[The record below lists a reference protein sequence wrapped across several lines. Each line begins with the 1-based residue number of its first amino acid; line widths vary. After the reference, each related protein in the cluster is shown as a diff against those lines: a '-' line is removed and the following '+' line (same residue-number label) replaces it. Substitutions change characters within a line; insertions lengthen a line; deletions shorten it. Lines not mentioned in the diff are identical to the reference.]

1 MKKQAPTLIAGL
13 MIGALLA
20 GGTAIAVTST
30 SFTYASVK
38 TGYLAVSPMDF
49 APDHLLGA
57 TSDYL
62 NTWDGA
68 VLTNQDGNRCFNA
81 GVNLPNGARIKSV
94 RFFYTSDASS
104 DFYGTLMRVNPL
116 TGATGR
122 IAEVIPAD
130 DTNTRTSAS
139 DSIAATKQT
148 VSNKVW
154 QYSMGACPF
163 SGTAFHGARITYT
176 YKTAGD

>member
-1 MKKQAPTLIAGL
+1 MKKQVPTLIAGL

-30 SFTYASVK
+30 SFIYASVK

-49 APDHLLGA
+49 APDQLRGA
-57 TSDYL
+57 TSDYV
-62 NTWDGA
+62 NTWDNA
-68 VLTNQDGNRCFNA
+68 VLSNDDAFRCFNA
-81 GVNLPNGARIKSV
+81 GVDLPNGARIKSV

-116 TGATGR
+116 TGVTGH
-122 IAEVIPAD
+122 IGEVNVAD

-139 DSIAATKQT
+139 DAIPATKQT
-148 VSNKVW
+148 VNNKVW
-154 QYSMGACPF
+154 QYSVGACPF

-176 YKTAGD
+176 YKNAGD